1 MNLEK
6 LREYCLSKKG
16 TSEDFPFDQDTL
28 VIRVFNKI
36 FAFLPLDNWEK
47 GNPSI
52 SLKCDPDYAQEL
64 RAEYGES
71 IQGAYHL
78 NKKHWN
84 ALYLKQGDIPIEL
97 VKKLVDHSY
106 DLVFKSLPKKIRES
120 S

>member
-1 MNLEK
+1 MNLDK
-6 LREYCLSKKG
+6 VREYCLSKKG

-28 VIRVFNKI
+28 VIRVYGKI
-36 FAFLPLDNWEK
+36 FAFLPLENWET

-52 SLKCDPDYAQEL
+52 SLKCEPDYAQEL
-64 RAEYGES
+64 RAEYDES

-84 ALYLKQGDIPIEL
+84 MLLLGKGDISSSL
-97 VKKLVDHSY
+97 LLKLIDHSY
-106 DLVFKSLPKKIRES
+106 ELVFKSLPKKIRES

>member
-28 VIRVFNKI
+28 VIRVLGKI

-52 SLKCDPDYAQEL
+52 SLKCNPDYAQEL

-84 ALYLKQGDIPIEL
+84 ALYLKQGIIPNALIKE
-97 VKKLVDHSY
+97 LVDHSY
-106 DLVFKSLPKKIRES
+106 ELVFKSLPKKLRES
-120 S
+120 I